1 MEEFFLKYTHAYCT
15 HFASIRVGSP
25 HAALSPTE
33 KTVQKEKRKHLRN
46 TFASDSRCWFCWYIC
61 AGM

>member
-1 MEEFFLKYTHAYCT
+1 MEEFFLKYTYAYCT

-46 TFASDSRCWFCWYIC
+46 TFASDSRC
-61 AGM
+61 